1 MRGVL
6 VVLALLLGGVS
17 AAAQTSMAS
26 VSVQTPMV
34 SLANITRVGIF
45 EAQPIGTPGVSG
57 SFTGYN
63 YHFLSNSPMVP
74 ARKGIQFGFEY
85 RLVGQP
91 QDATVSLKSVTLFPD
106 TGLVNPDTGQA
117 TMRSE
122 NVIVKNIGPLYLTG
136 YKFEKDWELVP
147 GTWIMQIW
155 YGDQDVAEE
164 VFTVFKP

>member
-1 MRGVL
+1 ML
-6 VVLALLLGGVS
+6 TLLLGVAS
-17 AAAQTSMAS
+17 AASQTPMAS
-26 VSVQTPMV
+26 ADAQTPMV

-45 EAQPIGTPGVSG
+45 EAQPIGTPGVLG

-63 YHFLSNSPMVP
+63 YHFLSSSPMIP
-74 ARKGIQFGFEY
+74 ARKGVQFGFEY

-91 QDATVSLKSVTLFPD
+91 QDATVSLKSVTLFPG

-117 TMRSE
+117 AMRSE
-122 NVIVKNIGPLYLTG
+122 NVIAKNIGPLYLTG

-147 GTWIMQIW
+147 GQWVMQIW